1 MQLLVMGQNGWVWI
15 SELEVNEGRKEPSH
29 PQKRQL
35 IVLYLRKA
43 KCEYSR
49 KRKHNDHLYKT
60 CTEVFFSR
68 LRICTSNEYQLCI
81 KLSHAK
87 G

>member
-15 SELEVNEGRKEPSH
+15 SQLEVNEGRKEPSH

-49 KRKHNDHLYKT
+49 KRK
-60 CTEVFFSR
+60 
-68 LRICTSNEYQLCI
+68 Q
-81 KLSHAK
+81 
-87 G
+87 